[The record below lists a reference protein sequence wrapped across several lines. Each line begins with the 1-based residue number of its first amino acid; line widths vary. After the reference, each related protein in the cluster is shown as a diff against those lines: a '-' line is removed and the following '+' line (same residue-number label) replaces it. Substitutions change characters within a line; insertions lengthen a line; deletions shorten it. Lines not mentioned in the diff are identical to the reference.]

1 MYSRE
6 VKAQVYTQ
14 DLVRKCKLKY
24 PSTGEGITNSR
35 ICTQWNITQQSKV
48 FNTDDTQNKQA
59 NSKKS
64 DPKKYIVYDNNQ
76 IKFKKM
82 QANLQ

>member
-6 VKAQVYTQ
+6 VKAYVYTQ

-35 ICTQWNITQQSKV
+35 ICTQWSITQQSKV
-48 FNTDDTQNKQA
+48 TNTANSQNKQA

-64 DPKKYIVYDNNQ
+64 DLNKYMVYDN
-76 IKFKKM
+76 I
-82 QANLQ
+82 